1 MQKRLVKM
9 LILIGQRTTG
19 TTSLRNYVR
28 SLSVKTIS
36 EKQSTKSDWEKRE
49 EEDRYIM
56 ERMHPAVMIPGF
68 FIGFMV
74 IAGCLFKGFMGW

>member
-1 MQKRLVKM
+1 MVVM
-9 LILIGQRTTG
+9 
-19 TTSLRNYVR
+19 
-28 SLSVKTIS
+28 TIS
-36 EKQSTKSDWEKRE
+36 EKQSTKSKWEKRE

-74 IAGCLFKGFMGW
+74 IAGCLFKGYMGW

>member
-1 MQKRLVKM
+1 M
-9 LILIGQRTTG
+9 
-19 TTSLRNYVR
+19 N
-28 SLSVKTIS
+28 
-36 EKQSTKSDWEKRE
+36 EFEKRE

-74 IAGCLFKGFMGW
+74 LIGCLFKGYMGW

>member
-1 MQKRLVKM
+1 M
-9 LILIGQRTTG
+9 LILIGQRTIG
-19 TTSLRNYVR
+19 ITSSKNYV
-28 SLSVKTIS
+28 SSMFVMTIS
-36 EKQSTKSDWEKRE
+36 EKQSTKSKWEKRE

-74 IAGCLFKGFMGW
+74 IVGCLFKGYMGW

>member
-1 MQKRLVKM
+1 M

-74 IAGCLFKGFMGW
+74 IVGCLFKGYMGW

>member
-1 MQKRLVKM
+1 MVVM
-9 LILIGQRTTG
+9 
-19 TTSLRNYVR
+19 
-28 SLSVKTIS
+28 TIS
-36 EKQSTKSDWEKRE
+36 EKQSTKSEWEKRE

-74 IAGCLFKGFMGW
+74 IVGCLFKGYMGW

>member
-1 MQKRLVKM
+1 MVVM
-9 LILIGQRTTG
+9 
-19 TTSLRNYVR
+19 
-28 SLSVKTIS
+28 TIS
-36 EKQSTKSDWEKRE
+36 EKQSTKSEWEKRE

-74 IAGCLFKGFMGW
+74 LIGCLFKGYMGW

>member
-1 MQKRLVKM
+1 M
-9 LILIGQRTTG
+9 
-19 TTSLRNYVR
+19 NN
-28 SLSVKTIS
+28 
-36 EKQSTKSDWEKRE
+36 WEKRE
-49 EEDRYIM
+49 EENKYIM

>member
-1 MQKRLVKM
+1 MLVRM
-9 LILIGQRTTG
+9 LILIGQRTIG
-19 TTSLRNYVR
+19 ITSIKNYVR
-28 SLSVKTIS
+28 SMVVMTIS
-36 EKQSTKSDWEKRE
+36 EKQSTKSEWEKRE

-74 IAGCLFKGFMGW
+74 IVGCLFKGYMGW

>member
-1 MQKRLVKM
+1 MF
-9 LILIGQRTTG
+9 
-19 TTSLRNYVR
+19 Y
-28 SLSVKTIS
+28 IS
-36 EKQSTKSDWEKRE
+36 NIICGESELQLMKDWEKRE

-74 IAGCLFKGFMGW
+74 LIGCLFKGYMGW